1 MTNKSLFERNPKTTL
16 GIVVFGLSFL
26 AIFFAENILE
36 LKRKYENLYYPQGLN
51 QRGVKLREAPNLDT
65 KIKRSTWYPK
75 EALKASNLEDIDIII
90 QTDSNGFILPKKLHT
105 NPDLTTVFL
114 GGSTTECIVV
124 EPEYR
129 FPSLFSE
136 LIEQNSNI
144 KINSFNASMGGNH
157 TWHSL
162 SNLFYK
168 VLAVQPDIAIMMH
181 AGNDLNTMLY
191 EGNYWNNKNPDKQML
206 NWLSCQ
212 RIPKIKPRFRSYLF
226 DHFFTETF
234 LPTNLIQRVSPNFD
248 KDKIEYDE
256 WADSRQ
262 TKVTFDSLKIIK
274 QYERALQLFVSTCQI
289 YDIQP
294 VLMTQMNRLDYLMK
308 YEQTPL
314 EKNRYIGLYLAF
326 NEKIR
331 ELAKKNVIPLV
342 DLAKQIP
349 AEEKYIYDFVHLTP
363 EGSKLA
369 AKIITE
375 ELKELVISINQKK
388 KNQVK

>member
-1 MTNKSLFERNPKTTL
+1 MKTNNIFERNPKTTL
-16 GIVVFGLSFL
+16 SVVIGVFTFG
-26 AIFFAENILE
+26 AVFFAENILE
-36 LKRKYENLYYPQGLN
+36 LKRKYETLYYPN
-51 QRGVKLREAPNLDT
+51 VIAQRGVKLREAVKLDT
-65 KIKRSTWYPK
+65 KIKRTTWYPK
-75 EALKASNLEDIDIII
+75 ELLKASNLEDIDIII
-90 QTDSNGFILPKKLHT
+90 QTDSNGFILPKKLYT

-129 FPSLFSE
+129 FPSLFAE
-136 LIEQNSNI
+136 LTEKESSI

-168 VLAVQPDIAIMMH
+168 VLAIQPDMAVMMH

-212 RIPKIKPRFRSYLF
+212 RIPKIKPRFRNYF
-226 DHFFTETF
+226 TNHFIAETF
-234 LPTNLIQRVSPNFD
+234 LPTNLIQRVFPNFD
-248 KDKIEYDE
+248 KDQIEYDE

-262 TKVTFDSLKIIK
+262 TQITFDSLKIIK
-274 QYERALQLFVSTCQI
+274 EYERALQLFVSTCQI

-294 VLMTQMNRLDYLMK
+294 ILMTQMHRLDYVRQNK
-308 YEQTPL
+308 NTPL
-314 EKNRYIGLYLAF
+314 ETERYINIYLIF

-331 ELAKKNVIPLV
+331 EVAKRNAIPLI

-349 AEEKYIYDFVHLTP
+349 PEPKYIYDFVHLTP
-363 EGSKLA
+363 DGSKLA

-375 ELKELVISINQKK
+375 TLQESVKNLHQRKQK
-388 KNQVK
+388 